1 MSFRLD
7 GKVALITGA
16 GAGIGRAT
24 AQRLAEYGAKVAVVD
39 IDAEGAKETCRRLS
53 AQASE
58 CCPITADVSTRQ
70 GAEKMARETLE
81 RFNQIDILVNN
92 AGIAGRSVP
101 LWEQT
106 DEDWDR
112 IVALNFSGVFYC
124 CRAALP
130 HMRERRGGR
139 IVNVASIA
147 GKEGNPLAVPYSA
160 TKAAVIGLTKALAKE
175 LIDRDIRVNCVSP
188 AVIQTR
194 ILEQMSQEH
203 IDYIISKIPMG
214 RVGRPEEVAAVIHFL
229 VSDESGFVTGQC
241 YDVSGG
247 RATY

>member
-24 AQRLAEYGAKVAVVD
+24 ALRLAEYGAKVAVVD
-39 IDAEGAKETCRRLS
+39 VDAEGAKETCRQLS
-53 AQASE
+53 AQGSE
-58 CCPITADVSTRQ
+58 GSPIAADVSTRQ
-70 GAEKMARETLE
+70 GAEKMVRETLE
-81 RFNQIDILVNN
+81 RFHQIDILVNN
-92 AGIAGRSVP
+92 AGIAGRSAP

-175 LIDRDIRVNCVSP
+175 LIDRDIRVNCISP

-194 ILEQMSQEH
+194 ILEQMSQKH
-203 IDYIISKIPMG
+203 IDYIVSKIPMG

-229 VSDESGFVTGQC
+229 VSDESSFVTGQC